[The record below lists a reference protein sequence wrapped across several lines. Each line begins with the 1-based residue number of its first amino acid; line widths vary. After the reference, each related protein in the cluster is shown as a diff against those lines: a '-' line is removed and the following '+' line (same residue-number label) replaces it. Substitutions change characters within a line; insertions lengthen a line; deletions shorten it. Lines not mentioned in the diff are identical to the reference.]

1 MTDFMKYA
9 QKKIYAL
16 KYTKLNFYSFHSLT
30 KMPSSRTSRTS
41 SSSSSSSS
49 DMMNSLQQQ
58 CSEMYSKLSQV
69 DTMSWV
75 LLTVVSLYIAMV
87 NPSNTPTFFSNPVF
101 KFVLFAFVAVVFIL
115 EGPLVGTLFGIAM
128 VLPVVYSSLREGYQ
142 NPFIERYEEKK
153 DDDETEEGED
163 DTEEEEDDVEKVE
176 DDVEKEEKEEKDVA
190 NDLSQLLQEAQEVE
204 NKVDNSNNTSDA
216 GSKQG
221 MVPEAQEEEAWS
233 NYARVF

>member
-1 MTDFMKYA
+1 ML
-9 QKKIYAL
+9 L

-30 KMPSSRTSRTS
+30 KMPSSRTSRT

-153 DDDETEEGED
+153 DDETEEGED
-163 DTEEEEDDVEKVE
+163 DTEEEEDDVEEVE
-176 DDVEKEEKEEKDVA
+176 DDVEKEKKEEKEEKDVA
-190 NDLSQLLQEAQEVE
+190 NDLSQLLQEAQEME
-204 NKVDNSNNTSDA
+204 NKVDNSNNTSDT

>member
-1 MTDFMKYA
+1 
-9 QKKIYAL
+9 
-16 KYTKLNFYSFHSLT
+16 
-30 KMPSSRTSRTS
+30 
-41 SSSSSSSS
+41 
-49 DMMNSLQQQ
+49 
-58 CSEMYSKLSQV
+58 MYSKLSQV

-153 DDDETEEGED
+153 DDETEEGED
-163 DTEEEEDDVEKVE
+163 DTEEEEDDTEKGE
-176 DDVEKEEKEEKDVA
+176 DGVEKEEKDVA
-190 NDLSQLLQEAQEVE
+190 NDLSQLLQEAHEVE

-221 MVPEAQEEEAWS
+221 IVPEAQEEEAWS

>member
-1 MTDFMKYA
+1 
-9 QKKIYAL
+9 
-16 KYTKLNFYSFHSLT
+16 
-30 KMPSSRTSRTS
+30 
-41 SSSSSSSS
+41 
-49 DMMNSLQQQ
+49 
-58 CSEMYSKLSQV
+58 MYSKLSQV

-153 DDDETEEGED
+153 DDETEEGEN
-163 DTEEEEDDVEKVE
+163 DTEEEEDDAEQGEDDAEEVE
-176 DDVEKEEKEEKDVA
+176 DGVEKEEKDVA

-204 NKVDNSNNTSDA
+204 NKVDNSNKTSDA